1 MGTDNFK
8 EGLEALGYAVEQ
20 KDQDKLIIP
29 FVIAEGR
36 FAGKEIKVGFQVPGD
51 FPMTPPGGP
60 HISPRLIP
68 INGNAPDHSRAADSA
83 QFGTEYEYLSR
94 PYTQWAHKRTVK
106 RYMEY
111 VAHLLNTL

>member
-1 MGTDNFK
+1 MGRDKFK
-8 EGLEALGYAVEQ
+8 DGLEVLGYAVEL
-20 KDQDKLIIP
+20 KDPDIVIIP

-36 FAGKEIKVGFQVPGD
+36 FAGQRIKLGFQVPQD
-51 FPMTPPGGP
+51 FEMNPPGGP

-68 INGNAPDHSRAADSA
+68 ISGAQDHSRAAESQA
-83 QFGTEYEYLSR
+83 FGAEWEYLSR
-94 PYTQWAHKRTVK
+94 PFNQWAHKRTVK